1 MRHGGALPR
10 EGDMNRR
17 SFVTATIAAAA
28 ATALPKLAQ
37 ADNTETMEGTAMTT
51 TRPASGYAPVN
62 GIELYY
68 EIHGSGKPLVLL
80 HGGFGSI
87 EMFGPVLTELS
98 KSRQVIGVDLQGHGR
113 TLPGDRPMTFQNL
126 ATDVAGLIKWLG
138 YDRADLM
145 GYSMGAATA
154 LRVAIE
160 HLAVVDRLIVASTA
174 YAFAGWHDYNQQGM
188 KGMAA
193 DPAAAVDGMKQTP
206 MYQAYAQ
213 LMPDAETNWPK
224 TIAQT
229 AALVGADYD
238 WSADVAKI
246 KAPSQLV
253 YGDWD
258 AVRTSHVASFFEL
271 LGGGKQDANWD
282 GSGMNQNR
290 LAIIPGITHYTMFM
304 DPRLATTAAAF
315 LDG

>member
-1 MRHGGALPR
+1 MQ
-10 EGDMNRR
+10 RR
-17 SFVTATIAAAA
+17 DFVRTAAALSVLA
-28 ATALPKLAQ
+28 ALPKPAFAAQ
-37 ADNTETMEGTAMTT
+37 TQTEETSMT
-51 TRPASGYAPVN
+51 TRPKSGYAPVN

-68 EIHGSGKPLVLL
+68 EIHGEGKPLVLL

-87 EMFGPVLTELS
+87 EMFGPVLAELA

-113 TLPGDRPMTFQNL
+113 TLPFDRPMTFANL
-126 ATDVAGLIKWLG
+126 ATDVAELIKWLG
-138 YDRADLM
+138 YDKADVM

-154 LRVAIE
+154 IRVTIE
-160 HLAVVDRLIVASTA
+160 HPEVVNKLVVSSTA
-174 YAFAGWHDYNQQGM
+174 FAFAGWHDYNQQGM

-193 DPAAAVDGMKQTP
+193 NPVAAVEGMKQTP
-206 MYQAYAQ
+206 MYAAYAA
-213 LMPDAETNWPK
+213 LMPNAEKNWPK

-238 WSADVAKI
+238 WSADIGKI
-246 KAPSQLV
+246 KAPTQLV

-258 AVRTSHVASFFEL
+258 AVRTSHVAQFFEL

-282 GSGMNQNR
+282 GSGMNKNR

-315 LDG
+315 LDA

>member
-1 MRHGGALPR
+1 MQ
-10 EGDMNRR
+10 RR
-17 SFVTATIAAAA
+17 DFVRTAAALSVLA
-28 ATALPKLAQ
+28 ALPKPAVAAQ
-37 ADNTETMEGTAMTT
+37 TQTEETTPMTD
-51 TRPASGYAPVN
+51 RPKSGYAPVN

-68 EIHGSGKPLVLL
+68 EVHGQGKPLVLL

-87 EMFGPVLTELS
+87 EMFGPVLVELA

-113 TLPGDRPMTFQNL
+113 TLPFDRPMTFANL
-126 ATDVAGLIKWLG
+126 AADVAALIKWLG
-138 YDRADLM
+138 HDQADVM
-145 GYSMGAATA
+145 GYSLGAATA

-160 HLAVVDRLIVASTA
+160 HPDVVNKLVVSSTA
-174 YAFAGWHDYNQQGM
+174 FAFAGWHDYNQQGM

-193 DPAAAVDGMKQTP
+193 NPAAAVEGMKQTP
-206 MYQAYAQ
+206 MWQAYAA
-213 LMPDAETNWPK
+213 LMPDAEKNWPK

-238 WSADVAKI
+238 WSADIGRI
-246 KAPSQLV
+246 KAPTQLV

-258 AVRTSHVASFFEL
+258 AVRTSHVAAFFEL

-282 GSGMNQNR
+282 GSGMNKNR
-290 LAIIPGITHYTMFM
+290 LAVLPGVTHYTMFM

-315 LDG
+315 LDA